1 MRRLIFATILA
12 AAVSSGV
19 SAPAKADNTEMLAKT
34 FALTLGG
41 TIAGAY
47 ALPYIVPIVAPAV
60 SAAYTAVVGT
70 ALDGVAAVAAG
81 YVVLEPRMIGAVTGM
96 TAGLVSGLYFFS
108 EEEAEV
114 DPEAVAKVTSNK
126 TIKLTR

>member
-12 AAVSSGV
+12 AAVFGGV

-47 ALPYIVPIVAPAV
+47 ALPYVVPIAAPAV

-70 ALDGVAAVAAG
+70 AMDGVAAVVAG
-81 YVVLEPRMIGAVTGM
+81 YVVLEPRMIGAITGM

-108 EEEAEV
+108 EEEEV
-114 DPEAVAKVTSNK
+114 DLEAVTKVTSNSA
-126 TIKLTR
+126 IKLMR

>member
-12 AAVSSGV
+12 VAVSSGV

-47 ALPYIVPIVAPAV
+47 ALPYIVPIVAPAA